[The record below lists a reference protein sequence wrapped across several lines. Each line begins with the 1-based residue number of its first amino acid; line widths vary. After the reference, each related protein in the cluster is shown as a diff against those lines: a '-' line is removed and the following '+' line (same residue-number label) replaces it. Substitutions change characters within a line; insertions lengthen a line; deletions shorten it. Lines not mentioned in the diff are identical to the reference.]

1 MDQDLNLFR
10 EEASAWLEK
19 YCPKSMRVP
28 ILDQKEFYWGGRKST
43 FDSKDQQIWF
53 ERMLEKRW
61 IAPHWLVKY
70 GGGGLSLKENRVIEE
85 EMERLG
91 CRKPL
96 LSFGITMLG
105 PALLEFATEP
115 QRIKY
120 LNEIVAGKIRWCQG
134 YSEPNAG
141 SDLAGLQTKAEEN
154 GDYYLVNGTK
164 VWTSYGDKADWIFA
178 LVRTNFEVKKQEGIS
193 FLLIDM
199 NTPGVSTR
207 PIKLISGISPFTE
220 TFFDNVQVPKD
231 QLVGDLN
238 AGWTIAKYLLTHE
251 RQMIGS
257 MANNR
262 RKLSD
267 IAKEQLCLKNGILMN
282 PILRTEVARNE
293 MDTEI
298 FNLTVTRAVDE
309 ARAGHHSGAV
319 SSMFKYYGTEL
330 NIQRQELNMAL
341 RGSRGLEWE
350 SEASSQGFEAR
361 TFLRSKG
368 NSIEGGT
375 HEIQL
380 NIIAKQILKL

>member
-1 MDQDLNLFR
+1 MVR
-10 EEASAWLEK
+10 
-19 YCPKSMRVP
+19 
-28 ILDQKEFYWGGRKST
+28 
-43 FDSKDQQIWF
+43 
-53 ERMLEKRW
+53 KRW
-61 IAPHWLVKY
+61 KTRRASGLLV
-70 GGGGLSLKENRVIEE
+70 
-85 EMERLG
+85 
-91 CRKPL
+91 
-96 LSFGITMLG
+96 
-105 PALLEFATEP
+105 
-115 QRIKY
+115 
-120 LNEIVAGKIRWCQG
+120 
-134 YSEPNAG
+134 
-141 SDLAGLQTKAEEN
+141 
-154 GDYYLVNGTK
+154 
-164 VWTSYGDKADWIFA
+164 
-178 LVRTNFEVKKQEGIS
+178 
-193 FLLIDM
+193 
-199 NTPGVSTR
+199 
-207 PIKLISGISPFTE
+207 FT
-220 TFFDNVQVPKD
+220 V
-231 QLVGDLN
+231 
-238 AGWTIAKYLLTHE
+238 
-251 RQMIGS
+251 
-257 MANNR
+257 
-262 RKLSD
+262 D

>member
-1 MDQDLNLFR
+1 
-10 EEASAWLEK
+10 
-19 YCPKSMRVP
+19 
-28 ILDQKEFYWGGRKST
+28 
-43 FDSKDQQIWF
+43 
-53 ERMLEKRW
+53 MLEKRW
-61 IAPHWLVKY
+61 IAPHWPVKY

-330 NIQRQELNMAL
+330 NIQRQELNMAF